1 MQANKN
7 EIFAGHKWRNEEQ
20 GQYALHINND
30 KLTVSILQ
38 NRKPINNVQK
48 EAEVN
53 CSAFVDRNS

>member
-20 GQYALHINND
+20 GQNALYINND
-30 KLTVSILQ
+30 KLTVIILQ
-38 NRKPINNVQK
+38 NRKLINNMQK

-53 CSAFVDRNS
+53 CSAFIDRNS